1 MHKLVFSVM
10 LYVPLLAQEIQ
21 VIDHKIVKDIQPNW
35 PVIINNVLDDSTSFK
50 FLPSLDSVK
59 SESEGYRVQVLATRY
74 FERAD
79 SLAVIMK
86 NTVSD
91 SVYVDFEAPNYKVRI
106 GDFID
111 RDSAESLQQ
120 ELMQM
125 GYNSAWILR
134 ARINSQASII
144 KYKLFVS
151 RQIVVKF

>member
-1 MHKLVFSVM
+1 MHKLVFLIL
-10 LYVPLLAQEIQ
+10 LYVPLLSQEIQ

-35 PVIINNVLDDSTSFK
+35 PVIINNVLDDSTSFE
-50 FLPSLDSVK
+50 FLLSLDSVQ
-59 SESEGYRVQVLATRY
+59 SVSEGYRVQVLATRY
-74 FERAD
+74 FERAE

-120 ELMQM
+120 ELVQM

-134 ARINSQASII
+134 TRINSQASRIN
-144 KYKLFVS
+144 Y
-151 RQIVVKF
+151 

>member
-1 MHKLVFSVM
+1 MHKLVFSIL

-21 VIDHKIVKDIQPNW
+21 VIDHKIVKDIKPNW
-35 PVIINNVLDDSTSFK
+35 PVIINNVLDDSTSFE
-50 FLPSLDSVK
+50 FLLSLDSVQ
-59 SESEGYRVQVLATRY
+59 SVSEGYRVQVLATRY

-86 NTVSD
+86 NTISD
-91 SVYVDFEAPNYKVRI
+91 SVYVDYEAPNYKVRI

-120 ELMQM
+120 ELVQM

-134 ARINSQASII
+134 ARINSQASRIN
-144 KYKLFVS
+144 Y
-151 RQIVVKF
+151 

>member
-1 MHKLVFSVM
+1 M

-134 ARINSQASII
+134 ARINSQASRI
-144 KYKLFVS
+144 KY
-151 RQIVVKF
+151 

>member
-1 MHKLVFSVM
+1 MHKLVFSI
-10 LYVPLLAQEIQ
+10 LLSVPLLSQEIQ

-35 PVIINNVLDDSTSFK
+35 PVIINNVLDDSTSFE
-50 FLPSLDSVK
+50 FLLSLDSVQ
-59 SESEGYRVQVLATRY
+59 SVSEGYRVQVLATRY

-120 ELMQM
+120 ELVQM

-134 ARINSQASII
+134 ARINSQASRIN
-144 KYKLFVS
+144 Y
-151 RQIVVKF
+151 

>member
-1 MHKLVFSVM
+1 MHKLVFLIL

-21 VIDHKIVKDIQPNW
+21 VVDHKIVKDIQPNW
-35 PVIINNVLDDSTSFK
+35 PVIINNVLDDSTSFE
-50 FLPSLDSVK
+50 FILSLDSVR
-59 SESEGYRVQVLATRY
+59 SVSEGYRVQVLATRY
-74 FERAD
+74 YERAD
-79 SLAVIMK
+79 SLAVLMK

-120 ELMQM
+120 ELVQM

-134 ARINSQASII
+134 ARINSQASRIN
-144 KYKLFVS
+144 Y
-151 RQIVVKF
+151 

>member
-1 MHKLVFSVM
+1 MHKLAFLIL

-134 ARINSQASII
+134 ARINSQASRI
-144 KYKLFVS
+144 KY
-151 RQIVVKF
+151 

>member
-1 MHKLVFSVM
+1 MHKLVFLIL
-10 LYVPLLAQEIQ
+10 LYVPLLSQEIR

-35 PVIINNVLDDSTSFK
+35 PVIINNVLDDSTSFE
-50 FLPSLDSVK
+50 FLLSLDSVQ
-59 SESEGYRVQVLATRY
+59 SVSEGYRVQVLATRY
-74 FERAD
+74 FERAE

-120 ELMQM
+120 ELVQM

-134 ARINSQASII
+134 ARINSQASRIN
-144 KYKLFVS
+144 Y
-151 RQIVVKF
+151 

>member
-1 MHKLVFSVM
+1 MHKLVFLIL
-10 LYVPLLAQEIQ
+10 LYVPLLSQEIQ

-35 PVIINNVLDDSTSFK
+35 PVIINNVLDDSTSFE
-50 FLPSLDSVK
+50 FLLSLDSVQ
-59 SESEGYRVQVLATRY
+59 SVSEGYRVQVLATRY
-74 FERAD
+74 FERAE

-120 ELMQM
+120 DLVQM
-125 GYNSAWILR
+125 GYNSAWVLR
-134 ARINSQASII
+134 TRINSQASRI
-144 KYKLFVS
+144 KY
-151 RQIVVKF
+151 

>member
-1 MHKLVFSVM
+1 MDSLLILIKTLMHKLAFLIL

-35 PVIINNVLDDSTSFK
+35 PVIINNVLDDSTSFE
-50 FLPSLDSVK
+50 LLLSLDSVQ
-59 SESEGYRVQVLATRY
+59 SVSEGYRVQVLATRY

-86 NTVSD
+86 NTIND
-91 SVYVDFEAPNYKVRI
+91 SVYVDFEAPNYKVRV

-120 ELMQM
+120 DLVQM

-134 ARINSQASII
+134 SRINSKASGIE
-144 KYKLFVS
+144 Y
-151 RQIVVKF
+151 

>member
-1 MHKLVFSVM
+1 MHKLVFSI
-10 LYVPLLAQEIQ
+10 LLSAPLLSQEIQ

-35 PVIINNVLDDSTSFK
+35 PVIINNVLDDSTSFE
-50 FLPSLDSVK
+50 FLLSLDSVQ
-59 SESEGYRVQVLATRY
+59 SVSEGYRVQVLATRY

-111 RDSAESLQQ
+111 RNSAESLQQ
-120 ELMQM
+120 ELVQM

-134 ARINSQASII
+134 ARINSQASRIN
-144 KYKLFVS
+144 Y
-151 RQIVVKF
+151 

>member
-1 MHKLVFSVM
+1 MHKLVFLIL
-10 LYVPLLAQEIQ
+10 LYVPLLSQEIQ
-21 VIDHKIVKDIQPNW
+21 VIDHKIVKDIKPNW
-35 PVIINNVLDDSTSFK
+35 PVIINNVLDDSTSFE
-50 FLPSLDSVK
+50 FLLSLDSVQ
-59 SESEGYRVQVLATRY
+59 SVSEGYRVQVLATRY
-74 FERAD
+74 FERAE

-120 ELMQM
+120 ELVQM

-134 ARINSQASII
+134 ARINSQASRIN
-144 KYKLFVS
+144 Y
-151 RQIVVKF
+151 

>member
-1 MHKLVFSVM
+1 MHKLVFLILLSA
-10 LYVPLLAQEIQ
+10 PLLAQDIQ

-35 PVIINNVLDDSTSFK
+35 PVIINNVLDDSTSFE
-50 FLPSLDSVK
+50 FLLSLDSVQ
-59 SESEGYRVQVLATRY
+59 SVSEGYRVQVLATRY
-74 FERAD
+74 FERAE

-120 ELMQM
+120 ELVQM

-134 ARINSQASII
+134 ARINSQASRIN
-144 KYKLFVS
+144 Y
-151 RQIVVKF
+151 

>member
-1 MHKLVFSVM
+1 MHKLVFSIL

-35 PVIINNVLDDSTSFK
+35 PVIINNVLDDSTSFE
-50 FLPSLDSVK
+50 FLLSLDSVQ
-59 SESEGYRVQVLATRY
+59 SVSEGYRVQVLATRY

-106 GDFID
+106 GDFIN
-111 RDSAESLQQ
+111 RDSAELLQQ
-120 ELMQM
+120 ELVQM

-134 ARINSQASII
+134 ARINSQASRIN
-144 KYKLFVS
+144 Y
-151 RQIVVKF
+151 

>member
-1 MHKLVFSVM
+1 MHKLVFSIL

-35 PVIINNVLDDSTSFK
+35 PVIINNVLDDSTSFE
-50 FLPSLDSVK
+50 FLLSLDSVQ
-59 SESEGYRVQVLATRY
+59 SVSEGYRVQVLATRY
-74 FERAD
+74 FERAN

-120 ELMQM
+120 DLVQM
-125 GYNSAWILR
+125 GYDSAWILR
-134 ARINSQASII
+134 TRINSQ
-144 KYKLFVS
+144 VS
-151 RQIVVKF
+151 RINY

>member
-1 MHKLVFSVM
+1 MHKLVFSIL

-35 PVIINNVLDDSTSFK
+35 PVIINNVLDDSTSFE
-50 FLPSLDSVK
+50 FVLSLDSVQ
-59 SESEGYRVQVLATRY
+59 SVSEGYRVQVLATRY

-79 SLAVIMK
+79 SLAVLMK

-111 RDSAESLQQ
+111 RNSAESLQQ
-120 ELMQM
+120 DLVKM

-134 ARINSQASII
+134 TRINSQASRIN
-144 KYKLFVS
+144 Y
-151 RQIVVKF
+151 

>member
-1 MHKLVFSVM
+1 MHKLVFSIL

-35 PVIINNVLDDSTSFK
+35 PVIINNVLDDSTSFE
-50 FLPSLDSVK
+50 FLLSLDSVQFI
-59 SESEGYRVQVLATRY
+59 SEGYRVQVLATRY

-111 RDSAESLQQ
+111 RNSAESLQQ
-120 ELMQM
+120 DLVQM

-134 ARINSQASII
+134 TRINSQDSGIN
-144 KYKLFVS
+144 Y
-151 RQIVVKF
+151 

>member
-1 MHKLVFSVM
+1 MHKLAFLIL
-10 LYVPLLAQEIQ
+10 LYVPLLSQEIQ

-50 FLPSLDSVK
+50 FLLSLDSVQ
-59 SESEGYRVQVLATRY
+59 SVSEGYRVQVLATRY
-74 FERAD
+74 FERAE

-120 ELMQM
+120 DLVQM

-134 ARINSQASII
+134 TRINSQASGIN
-144 KYKLFVS
+144 Y
-151 RQIVVKF
+151 

>member
-1 MHKLVFSVM
+1 MHKLVFSIL

-35 PVIINNVLDDSTSFK
+35 PVIINNVLDDSTSFE
-50 FLPSLDSVK
+50 FLLSLDSVK
-59 SESEGYRVQVLATRY
+59 SVSEGYRVQVLATRY
-74 FERAD
+74 YERAD
-79 SLAVIMK
+79 SLAVLMK

-111 RDSAESLQQ
+111 RNSAESLQQ
-120 ELMQM
+120 ELVQM

-134 ARINSQASII
+134 ARINSQASRIN
-144 KYKLFVS
+144 Y
-151 RQIVVKF
+151 

>member
-1 MHKLVFSVM
+1 MHKLVFLIL
-10 LYVPLLAQEIQ
+10 LYVPLLSQEIQ

-35 PVIINNVLDDSTSFK
+35 PVIINNVLDDSTSFE
-50 FLPSLDSVK
+50 FLLSLDSVQ
-59 SESEGYRVQVLATRY
+59 SVSEGYRVQVLATRY

-111 RDSAESLQQ
+111 RNSAESLQQ
-120 ELMQM
+120 ELVQM

-134 ARINSQASII
+134 ARINSQASRIN
-144 KYKLFVS
+144 Y
-151 RQIVVKF
+151 

>member
-1 MHKLVFSVM
+1 MHKLVFSIL
-10 LYVPLLAQEIQ
+10 LYAPLLAQEIQ

-35 PVIINNVLDDSTSFK
+35 PVIINNVLDDSTSFE
-50 FLPSLDSVK
+50 FLLSLDSVQ
-59 SESEGYRVQVLATRY
+59 SVSEGYRVQVLATRY

-106 GDFID
+106 GDFIE

-120 ELMQM
+120 ELVQM

-134 ARINSQASII
+134 VRINSQASRIN
-144 KYKLFVS
+144 
-151 RQIVVKF
+151 

>member
-1 MHKLVFSVM
+1 MHKLVFLIL
-10 LYVPLLAQEIQ
+10 LYVPLLTQGIQ
-21 VIDHKIVKDIQPNW
+21 VIDYKIVKDIKPNW
-35 PVIINNVLDDSTSFK
+35 PVIINNVLDDSTSFE
-50 FLPSLDSVK
+50 FLLSLDSVQ
-59 SESEGYRVQVLATRY
+59 SVSEGYRVQVLATRY
-74 FERAD
+74 FERAE

-120 ELMQM
+120 ELVQM

-134 ARINSQASII
+134 ARINSQASRIN
-144 KYKLFVS
+144 Y
-151 RQIVVKF
+151 

>member
-1 MHKLVFSVM
+1 MHKLVFSIL
-10 LYVPLLAQEIQ
+10 LYVPLLTQGIQ
-21 VIDHKIVKDIQPNW
+21 VIEHKIVKDIQPNW
-35 PVIINNVLDDSTSFK
+35 PVIINNVLDDSTSFE
-50 FLPSLDSVK
+50 FLPSLDSVQ
-59 SESEGYRVQVLATRY
+59 SVSEGYRVQVLATRY

-111 RDSAESLQQ
+111 RNSAESLQQ
-120 ELMQM
+120 ELVQM

-134 ARINSQASII
+134 ARINSQASRII
-144 KYKLFVS
+144 NY
-151 RQIVVKF
+151 

>member
-1 MHKLVFSVM
+1 MHKLVFLILLSAR
-10 LYVPLLAQEIQ
+10 LLAQDIK

-144 KYKLFVS
+144 KY
-151 RQIVVKF
+151 

>member
-1 MHKLVFSVM
+1 MHKLVFSIL

-35 PVIINNVLDDSTSFK
+35 PVIINNVLDDSTSFE
-50 FLPSLDSVK
+50 FLLSLDSVQ
-59 SESEGYRVQVLATRY
+59 SVSEGYRVQVLATRY

-111 RDSAESLQQ
+111 RNSAESLQQ
-120 ELMQM
+120 DLVKM
-125 GYNSAWILR
+125 GYSSAWILR
-134 ARINSQASII
+134 TRINSQASRIN
-144 KYKLFVS
+144 Y
-151 RQIVVKF
+151 

>member
-1 MHKLVFSVM
+1 MHKLVFLILLSA
-10 LYVPLLAQEIQ
+10 PLLAQDIQ

-91 SVYVDFEAPNYKVRI
+91 L
-106 GDFID
+106 
-111 RDSAESLQQ
+111 SL
-120 ELMQM
+120 
-125 GYNSAWILR
+125 IH
-134 ARINSQASII
+134 I
-144 KYKLFVS
+144 
-151 RQIVVKF
+151 

>member
-1 MHKLVFSVM
+1 MHKLVFSILM
-10 LYVPLLAQEIQ
+10 YVPLLAQEIQ

-35 PVIINNVLDDSTSFK
+35 PVIINNVLDDSTSFE
-50 FLPSLDSVK
+50 FLLSLDSVQFI
-59 SESEGYRVQVLATRY
+59 SEGYRVQVQATRY

-79 SLAVIMK
+79 SLAGIMK

-120 ELMQM
+120 ELVQM

-134 ARINSQASII
+134 ARINSQASRIN
-144 KYKLFVS
+144 Y
-151 RQIVVKF
+151 

>member
-1 MHKLVFSVM
+1 MHKLAFLIL

-35 PVIINNVLDDSTSFK
+35 PVIINNVLDDSTSFE
-50 FLPSLDSVK
+50 LLLSLDSVQ
-59 SESEGYRVQVLATRY
+59 SVSEGYRVQVLATRY

-86 NTVSD
+86 NTVRD
-91 SVYVDFEAPNYKVRI
+91 SVYVDFEAPNYKVRV

-111 RDSAESLQQ
+111 RNSAESLQQ
-120 ELMQM
+120 DLVQM

-134 ARINSQASII
+134 SRINSKASGIE
-144 KYKLFVS
+144 Y
-151 RQIVVKF
+151 

>member
-1 MHKLVFSVM
+1 MYNLVFLIQ

-35 PVIINNVLDDSTSFK
+35 PVIINNVLDDSTSFE
-50 FLPSLDSVK
+50 LLLSRDSVQ
-59 SESEGYRVQVLATRY
+59 SVSEGYRVQVLATRY

-86 NTVSD
+86 NTVRD
-91 SVYVDFEAPNYKVRI
+91 SVYVDFEAPNYKVRV

-120 ELMQM
+120 DLVQM

-134 ARINSQASII
+134 SRINSKASGIE
-144 KYKLFVS
+144 Y
-151 RQIVVKF
+151 

>member
-1 MHKLVFSVM
+1 MHKLVFSIL

-35 PVIINNVLDDSTSFK
+35 PVIINNVLDDSTSFE
-50 FLPSLDSVK
+50 FLLSLDSVQ
-59 SESEGYRVQVLATRY
+59 SVSEGYRVQVLATRY
-74 FERAD
+74 YERAD

-120 ELMQM
+120 ELVQM

-134 ARINSQASII
+134 ARINSQASRIN
-144 KYKLFVS
+144 Y
-151 RQIVVKF
+151 

>member
-1 MHKLVFSVM
+1 M
-10 LYVPLLAQEIQ
+10 
-21 VIDHKIVKDIQPNW
+21 
-35 PVIINNVLDDSTSFK
+35 
-50 FLPSLDSVK
+50 
-59 SESEGYRVQVLATRY
+59 LATRH

-86 NTVSD
+86 NTVRD

-120 ELMQM
+120 ELVQM

-134 ARINSQASII
+134 TRINSQASRIN
-144 KYKLFVS
+144 Y
-151 RQIVVKF
+151 

>member
-1 MHKLVFSVM
+1 MHKLVFSIL

-35 PVIINNVLDDSTSFK
+35 PVIINNVLDDSTSFE
-50 FLPSLDSVK
+50 FLLSLDSVQ
-59 SESEGYRVQVLATRY
+59 SVSEGYRVQVLATRY

-91 SVYVDFEAPNYKVRI
+91 SVYVDFEAPNYKVRV

-111 RDSAESLQQ
+111 RESAESLQQ
-120 ELMQM
+120 DLVQM

-134 ARINSQASII
+134 TRINSQASRIN
-144 KYKLFVS
+144 Y
-151 RQIVVKF
+151 